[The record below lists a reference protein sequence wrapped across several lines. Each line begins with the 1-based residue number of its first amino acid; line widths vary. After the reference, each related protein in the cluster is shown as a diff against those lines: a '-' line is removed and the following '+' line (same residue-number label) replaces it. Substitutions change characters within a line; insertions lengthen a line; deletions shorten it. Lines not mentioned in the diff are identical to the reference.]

1 MAIPRVGGEVDTLCG
16 RCKLELAHTILAMMG
31 KQIARVR
38 CNTCGSDH
46 LYRAGVEVRA
56 RAAPARMHRPTEKVS
71 FSYADKLAAQ
81 DPARAVS
88 YHPKERYAVDQLIN
102 HPTFGLGIVTGVRED
117 KVDVAFKTF
126 TKTLVHT
133 HETSKPHPSLF
144 KAPAPSPSE
153 E

>member
-1 MAIPRVGGEVDTLCG
+1 GEVDTLCG
-16 RCKLELAHTILAMMG
+16 RCKLELAHTILAMLG

-46 LYRAGVEVRA
+46 TYRPSASA
-56 RAAPARMHRPTEKVS
+56 RGRTTPTPARIHRPAEKAT

-81 DPARAVS
+81 DPAQAVS
-88 YHPKERYAVDQLIN
+88 YRAKDRYAVDQLIN

-126 TKTLVHT
+126 TKTLAHT
-133 HETSKPHPSLF
+133 RDASKPHPSLF
-144 KAPAPSPSE
+144 KAPAPAQSE
-153 E
+153 DEGP